1 MHRKRRLYRDLEGSG
16 FLESIFAIM
25 VISCS
30 LTFFLASLQATTPS
44 ANRTEDL
51 EREAEDWSIKILSL
65 TTDDGS
71 TIRRSSLGRAQSISS
86 GQMACSGVRCEIQT
100 LGQEITIIPIISI
113 GEVPALIETCYVLTI
128 PVNYIG
134 EGQDVMAALLRVVVW

>member
-1 MHRKRRLYRDLEGSG
+1 M
-16 FLESIFAIM
+16 ESILAIM

-30 LTFFLASLQATTPS
+30 LALILASLQAIAPS
-44 ANRTEDL
+44 IDLAADL
-51 EREAEDWSIKILSL
+51 EREAGSWSIKILSL

-71 TIRRSSLGRAQSISS
+71 TIRRSSLGRAQSMSS
-86 GQMACSGVRCEIQT
+86 GPIACNGVRCEIQT
-100 LGQEITIIPIISI
+100 LGQEISIIPIISI
-113 GEVPALIETCYVLTI
+113 GELPTLVETCYVLTI